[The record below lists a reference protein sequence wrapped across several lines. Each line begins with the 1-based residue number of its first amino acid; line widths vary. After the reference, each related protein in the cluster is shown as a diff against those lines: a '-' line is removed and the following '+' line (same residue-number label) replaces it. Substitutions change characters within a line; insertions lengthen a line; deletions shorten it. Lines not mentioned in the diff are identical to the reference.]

1 MSRRRLSDDE
11 RTLWKGVTRSIA
23 PLRKLKS
30 TDVDDAVLPAAP
42 AAAKSR
48 AKASLNASARAA
60 PAVVAPAS
68 APKPKL
74 PPLAPLGRKTKKRV
88 ARGSHAIEGR
98 LDLHGLT
105 QAEAH
110 GALLRFLHMRQERG
124 CKLVLVITGK
134 GTGGDAHGGR
144 GVLKR
149 MVPLWLALP
158 ELRSIV
164 VGYESASISHGGEG
178 ALYVSLRK
186 QR

>member
-1 MSRRRLSDDE
+1 MSPRRLSDDE

-23 PLRKLKS
+23 PLRKSKS
-30 TDVDDAVLPAAP
+30 TDIDDAAP
-42 AAAKSR
+42 PVASAAAKPR
-48 AKASLNASARAA
+48 AKTHPNIGAKAA
-60 PAVVAPAS
+60 PAVVAPA
-68 APKPKL
+68 PKPRL
-74 PPLAPLGRKTKKRV
+74 PPLAALGRKTKKRV
-88 ARGSHAIEGR
+88 ARGRHAIEGR

-110 GALLRFLHMRQERG
+110 GALLRFLHTRQERG

-134 GTGGDAHGGR
+134 GAGGESHSGR

-186 QR
+186 RQS